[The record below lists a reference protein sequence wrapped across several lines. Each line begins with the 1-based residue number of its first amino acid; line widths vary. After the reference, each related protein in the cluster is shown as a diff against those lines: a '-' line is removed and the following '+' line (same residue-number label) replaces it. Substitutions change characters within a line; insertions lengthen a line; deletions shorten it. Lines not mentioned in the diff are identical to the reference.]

1 VSSTSSLTPEALGS
15 EAQRDRRQRILDTAM
30 TLATRGG
37 FDAVQMRAVADGA
50 GVALG
55 TLYRYFPSKVHLLV
69 SALAAELTR
78 INVKLEHTEIPGA
91 TGADRVVDVLTR
103 TTRSLQR
110 EPHLT
115 EALTRAFVFAD
126 AGVGPDIDQVA
137 VQVQRLLLRAMRDGV
152 ATRDPEPPSEEE
164 AAIVNVIGDVWFASL
179 TRSQLAVRSTSTSTA
194 TRLGTCRSTS
204 SRPKSPRSS
213 PPDIRCTTRVPI
225 SRTCSGAERISAVP
239 VSVTPRSSK
248 YSSPS
253 STRQVIR
260 RSRSRFLIFCELP

>member
-1 VSSTSSLTPEALGS
+1 
-15 EAQRDRRQRILDTAM
+15 M
-30 TLATRGG
+30 FTR
-37 FDAVQMRAVADGA
+37 AYER
-50 GVALG
+50 
-55 TLYRYFPSKVHLLV
+55 TV

-164 AAIVNVIGDVWFASL
+164 AAIVRAAHPAP
-179 TRSQLAVRSTSTSTA
+179 RYRRRTA
-194 TRLGTCRSTS
+194 
-204 SRPKSPRSS
+204 
-213 PPDIRCTTRVPI
+213 RVVAA
-225 SRTCSGAERISAVP
+225 TAEP
-239 VSVTPRSSK
+239 C
-248 YSSPS
+248 PS
-253 STRQVIR
+253 
-260 RSRSRFLIFCELP
+260 